1 MLRKY
6 ESLINRTL
14 KDASCILK
22 EMFQD
27 NIPDCAVK
35 SSDGKD
41 FPMLLYSISSFPKG
55 WNDLVITEVIEEWNK
70 VDEVTQKLCLTAIV
84 NKTYDEVT
92 NDR

>member
-1 MLRKY
+1 MLTKY

-14 KDASCILK
+14 KDASSVLE
-22 EMFQD
+22 EMFQG

-41 FPMLLYSISSFPKG
+41 FPMLLYSISFFPKG
-55 WNDLVITEVIEEWNK
+55 WNDLVITEVIETWNK

-84 NKTYDEVT
+84 NRTYDEVAE
-92 NDR
+92 

>member
-14 KDASCILK
+14 KDASSVLE
-22 EMFQD
+22 EMFQG

-55 WNDLVITEVIEEWNK
+55 WNDLVITEVIETWNK
-70 VDEVTQKLCLTAIV
+70 VTQKLSLTAIV
-84 NKTYDEVT
+84 NRTYDEVT
-92 NDR
+92 E

>member
-14 KDASCILK
+14 KDASDILE
-22 EMFQD
+22 EMFQG

-41 FPMLLYSISSFPKG
+41 FPMLLYCISSFPKG
-55 WNDLVITEVIEEWNK
+55 WNDLVITEVIETWNK
-70 VDEVTQKLCLTAIV
+70 VDEVTQKLCLIAIV
-84 NKTYDEVT
+84 NRTYDEVVE
-92 NDR
+92 

>member
-1 MLRKY
+1 MSRKY

-14 KDASCILK
+14 KDASSVLE
-22 EMFQD
+22 EMFQG

-55 WNDLVITEVIEEWNK
+55 WNDLVITEVIETWNK

-84 NKTYDEVT
+84 NRTYDEVAE
-92 NDR
+92 